1 MHKHSGEQ
9 CERAKQLLGNRRDI
23 AVVDG
28 AEQHDT
34 YVYTMAVSTD
44 MAVRLVKRRSMSE
57 VGRRVFTSTMEL
69 HEFKTRVAHH

>member
-1 MHKHSGEQ
+1 
-9 CERAKQLLGNRRDI
+9 
-23 AVVDG
+23 
-28 AEQHDT
+28 
-34 YVYTMAVSTD
+34 MAVSTD